1 MPTFI
6 DLTDQKFN
14 RLTVLS
20 LSEKR
25 TVNGGRIW
33 YCLCDCGTQR
43 EVRSDGLRSGQTKS
57 CGCHKI
63 DLMRARATHAACG
76 TPEYS
81 SWQAMKA
88 RCNNPNASK
97 YYMYGARGVTVCP
110 SWITSFENFYA
121 DMGDRPAKDYSIE
134 RLDGSLGYSKENC
147 VWADKTTQ
155 ANDTRL
161 NRPMTYLGET
171 LNLSQWARKFNIPV
185 TTLLNRVDTRNMT
198 LEEAFTFKPFQR
210 VKH

>member
-1 MPTFI
+1 MAI
-6 DLTDQKFN
+6 GYDLTGQVFSRLKVIAFAGN
-14 RLTVLS
+14 RGKKQERYWECV
-20 LSEKR
+20 
-25 TVNGGRIW
+25 
-33 YCLCDCGTQR
+33 CDCGKTHVVQAY
-43 EVRSDGLRSGQTKS
+43 SLRKGNTKS
-57 CGCHKI
+57 CGCLALETRSTHKQSYS
-63 DLMRARATHAACG
+63 D
-76 TPEYS
+76 EYHI
-81 SWQAMKA
+81 WQAMKA
-88 RCNNPNASK
+88 RCNNPNALK

-121 DMGDRPAKDYSIE
+121 DMGDRPAKNYSIE

-155 ANDTRL
+155 ANNTRL

-185 TTLLNRVDTRNMT
+185 TTLLNRVDVRNMS